1 MRVTAYGTAVSVEDT
16 MEKGVMRVGMRI
28 SAAGEELSRVVAVA
42 PELRNMGQRQQA
54 STAVLVTTDPNLL
67 VYGSPA
73 VASGRSYLLWTRNS
87 GCWGLWRRAHQWM
100 FAVVV
105 PILRTV

>member
-16 MEKGVMRVGMRI
+16 MEKGVKCVSACMRI

-42 PELRNMGQRQQA
+42 PELRNISQRQQA

-67 VYGSPA
+67 IHGSPA
-73 VASGRSYLLWTRNS
+73 VASGMSYCCGPAIQEVGVCVGEHTS
-87 GCWGLWRRAHQWM
+87 GCL
-100 FAVVV
+100 
-105 PILRTV
+105 LSLC

>member
-1 MRVTAYGTAVSVEDT
+1 

-73 VASGRSYLLWTRNS
+73 VAYGTGYLLWTASS
-87 GCWGLWRRAHQWM
+87 GSWGLWRLAQ
-100 FAVVV
+100 
-105 PILRTV
+105 